1 MGDQGRKIGGTAST
15 ILATAVGVYLQGT
28 IHPRL
33 ALCLYAIALISCLF
47 AAVQWPWVQRFLG
60 IHHEPL
66 LSPPLPPAASTAT
79 ASMGAVTFAPVF
91 NNQTGTKLAVNGDF
105 LDGTKLVPSAAP
117 PVERPKP
124 NLISHGIHKVVQ
136 AGHNFVFDTKDGDVI
151 YTLRVQNSVRGAI
164 IQGAIASIRFNGKDG
179 MLGMVERAY
188 WYGERPHE
196 VEFQLNATRSLVL
209 GKCANGR
216 WYHFNNSMRYLP
228 HFSRTGDTEPDRPE
242 SFALDDNCTMIV
254 EVFNPY
260 RGNDIYLEK
269 SFVISRTAT
278 DCTILEDKATPTF

>member
-1 MGDQGRKIGGTAST
+1 MGDQSRKIGGTAGT

-66 LSPPLPPAASTAT
+66 LSPPLPPAAPTAT
-79 ASMGAVTFAPVF
+79 ASMGAVTFSPVF
-91 NNQTGTKLAVNGDF
+91 NNQTGDRFAVNGEL

-117 PVERPKP
+117 SVERPKP
-124 NLISHGIHKVVQ
+124 NLISHGIHKAAQ
-136 AGHNFVFDTKDGDVI
+136 TEHNFVFDTKNGDVI
-151 YTLRVQNSVRGAI
+151 YALRVQNSVRGAI

-179 MLGMVERAY
+179 MLAMVDRAY
-188 WYGERPHE
+188 WYGESPHE
-196 VEFQLNATRSLVL
+196 VEFQLNATRSIVL
-209 GKCANGR
+209 GRCANGR
-216 WYHFNNSMRYLP
+216 WYYFNNSMRHLP
-228 HFSRTGDTEPDRPE
+228 PFGRDHFTEPDPPE
-242 SFALDDNCTMIV
+242 SFALDDSCTMIV

-260 RGNDIYLEK
+260 RGGDIYLEK

-278 DCTILEDKATPTF
+278 DCTILED